1 MTLSR
6 ERLVLIRR
14 LAIRKRVW
22 FRVLDGCE
30 RAIVSLTIRCVDEVR
45 SVKLASILAA
55 IVAKVTEAVRGVVER
70 MTESFGRELA
80 FRLSLIAVG
89 WGNLEAWAWRFDVG
103 FMRFLAVCYMNTPG
117 LFRA

>member
-6 ERLVLIRR
+6 ETLVLVRR

-22 FRVLDGCE
+22 FKFLDKCE

-45 SVKLASILAA
+45 SAKLASIVTA
-55 IVAKVTEAVRGVVER
+55 IVAKLTEALKSGVER
-70 MTESFGRELA
+70 LTETFGRPLA
-80 FRLSLIAVG
+80 YRLSLTAVG
-89 WGNLEAWAWRFDVG
+89 WGNLQAWSWRFDRG